1 MNIVTLVQIAIGAIL
16 INNFVLARFLG
27 LCPFFGV
34 SKKLSSAIGM
44 GLAVIFVMTVAS
56 MFTWII
62 DTYILT
68 NRSFLM
74 TFNPGLAPDA
84 DLSILRTIVF
94 ILVIAS
100 LVQLVEMAL
109 QKFSP
114 ILYESLGIYL
124 PLITTNCAILGVAI
138 LNTGENAFTGQMYT
152 FLESIVN
159 GISSGIGFT
168 LALILMAGI
177 REKLELA
184 NIPKPLEGLPISF
197 ITAGLM
203 AIAFLGFSGLNFFQ
217 SAGG

>member
-1 MNIVTLVQIAIGAIL
+1 MNLNIVSLVQISIAAIL

-44 GLAVIFVMTVAS
+44 GVAVIFVMTVAS
-56 MFTWII
+56 MFSWII
-62 DTYILT
+62 YNYILVPCDVT
-68 NRSFLM
+68 YLY
-74 TFNPGLAPDA
+74 
-84 DLSILRTIVF
+84 TIVF

-100 LVQLVEMAL
+100 LVQLVEMIL

-114 ILYESLGIYL
+114 ALYEALGIFL
-124 PLITTNCAILGVAI
+124 PLITTNCAILGVAV
-138 LNTGENAFTGQMYT
+138 LNTVTENYNFI
-152 FLESIVN
+152 ESIVN
-159 GISSGIGFT
+159 GITSGIGFT
-168 LALILMAGI
+168 LALVLMAGI

-184 NIPKPLEGLPISF
+184 KIPKPLEGLPIAF

-217 SAGG
+217 NIGG